1 MKKLTILTLTATLA
15 ACGGGSPSTQSNT
28 NSDDIEKPDI
38 ELLTAM
44 APPGGAVSSGYDNS
58 KCSNSLET
66 TSNALVVNGS
76 SQNVKIRTSTDTA
89 TATIG
94 GSSADVCIDGNLA
107 LLNVTGSSADV
118 WVNGNVGAINITG
131 TSADVV
137 VYGSIGALRFTGSSA
152 DVWTNAVGTYDDY
165 GSSNDIMKISIQT
178 P

>member
-76 SQNVKIRTSTDTA
+76 SQNVKSGQALTLRQRPL
-89 TATIG
+89 
-94 GSSADVCIDGNLA
+94 ADPAQMSVLMVIWLC
-107 LLNVTGSSADV
+107 
-118 WVNGNVGAINITG
+118 
-131 TSADVV
+131 
-137 VYGSIGALRFTGSSA
+137 
-152 DVWTNAVGTYDDY
+152 
-165 GSSNDIMKISIQT
+165 
-178 P
+178 